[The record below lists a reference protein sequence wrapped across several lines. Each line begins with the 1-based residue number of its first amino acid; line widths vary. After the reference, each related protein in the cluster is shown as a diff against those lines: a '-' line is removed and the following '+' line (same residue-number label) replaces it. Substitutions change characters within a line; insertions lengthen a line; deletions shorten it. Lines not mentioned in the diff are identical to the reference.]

1 MKYLELFVS
10 FAIQQ
15 CKASNIKIE
24 NVLFEQIPNLDQW
37 SFDSIKCA
45 VLDFM
50 STDQTDK
57 EAAKNENASEELKEE
72 QKQAKDRIMLNSFK
86 GLENAMNLIVE
97 LIPSLKIVSY
107 SNGDNNDQFWIELYR
122 KSREFIGKW
131 EPLIWIFKKNSETE
145 IGINLKESISDVIG
159 FFLNKWFTCFTYTFV
174 NIEQPNSE
182 TIQWVVNFLFE
193 IENTNSSFISNV
205 NLFGSMDQ
213 KLESKY
219 LHTFIDSLW
228 KFELKSIYIK

>member
-1 MKYLELFVS
+1 MFATY
-10 FAIQQ
+10 AIQQ

-24 NVLFEQIPNLDQW
+24 SALFDQIPNLDQW

-72 QKQAKDRIMLNSFK
+72 QKQTKDRIMLNSFK
-86 GLENAMNLIVE
+86 ELENAMKLIVE

-159 FFLNKWFTCFTYTFV
+159 FFLNEWFTCFTYTFV

-193 IENTNSSFISNV
+193 IENINSSFISNV
-205 NLFGSMDQ
+205 NLFSSMDQ

-219 LHTFIDSLW
+219 LYTFIDSLW